1 MEARIMQN
9 YIGEIAA
16 LSTALCWAVTAT
28 SFEHSAK
35 KIGSMNLNLMRL
47 LLGLL
52 FLSTFTFLTRGFV
65 LPTDASTSGW
75 FWLLLSG
82 FVGIVLGD
90 LLLFEAFVRIGS
102 RISMLIYA
110 SVPPLSGIMAYL
122 FLHESMSMIQIFG
135 MFVTL
140 VGIASVILVSEKE
153 SGKVSFSHPV
163 AGILLA
169 FGGAFGQAAGYIIG
183 KFGMSNYDPFSATQ
197 IRLIAGIIGFSILF
211 TVRGH
216 WPKFKAAF
224 KRKDALASLTLGSF
238 FGPFLGISLSLYA
251 VQRIN
256 PGVASTLTSITP
268 ILLIPY
274 AFFIKKE
281 KVTLKELIGTLI
293 TLSGVAIMF
302 I

>member
-1 MEARIMQN
+1 MQN

-16 LSTALCWAVTAT
+16 LSTALCWAITAT

-47 LLGLL
+47 LLGLV

-122 FLHESMSMIQIFG
+122 FLNESMSVIQIFG

-153 SGKVSFSHPV
+153 SGKV
-163 AGILLA
+163 
-169 FGGAFGQAAGYIIG
+169 
-183 KFGMSNYDPFSATQ
+183 D
-197 IRLIAGIIGFSILF
+197 
-211 TVRGH
+211 
-216 WPKFKAAF
+216 
-224 KRKDALASLTLGSF
+224 RKS
-238 FGPFLGISLSLYA
+238 
-251 VQRIN
+251 V
-256 PGVASTLTSITP
+256 V
-268 ILLIPY
+268 
-274 AFFIKKE
+274 
-281 KVTLKELIGTLI
+281 
-293 TLSGVAIMF
+293 
-302 I
+302 